1 MNNSNSNTAINN
13 YNANNYNVYNCP
25 YRLPCGYCTK
35 LYRDCPK
42 TPTYVTYNQTT
53 GIKGEAWNLD
63 TWTPNCNNLTHKEE

>member
-1 MNNSNSNTAINN
+1 MYMNDNNSTASTLNH
-13 YNANNYNVYNCP
+13 YNVYNCV
-25 YRLPCGYCTK
+25 YRLPCGHCTM
-35 LYRDCPK
+35 LQRDCPK